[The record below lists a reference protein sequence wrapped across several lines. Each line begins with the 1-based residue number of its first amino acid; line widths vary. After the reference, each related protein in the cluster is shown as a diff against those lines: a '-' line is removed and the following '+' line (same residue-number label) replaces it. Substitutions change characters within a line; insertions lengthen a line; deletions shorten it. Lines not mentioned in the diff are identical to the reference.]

1 MVLKKVEQTT
11 KLEYTYAE
19 FLHQNLRCKYQRPKS
34 LQLRV
39 AFVATQFTLY
49 CLSEIRIKVDILSH
63 YYKHL

>member
-1 MVLKKVEQTT
+1 MVLEKKWNKPQSWNKE
-11 KLEYTYAE
+11 
-19 FLHQNLRCKYQRPKS
+19 LRCKYQRPKS

-39 AFVATQFTLY
+39 AFVATEFTLY